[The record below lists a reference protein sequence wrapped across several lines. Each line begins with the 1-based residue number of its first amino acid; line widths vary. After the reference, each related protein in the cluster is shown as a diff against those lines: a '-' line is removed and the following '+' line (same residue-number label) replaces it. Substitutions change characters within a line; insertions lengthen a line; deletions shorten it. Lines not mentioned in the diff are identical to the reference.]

1 MNPQVV
7 MTSDGAGIRLFDLRS
22 TGTDNLLM
30 LHGLGRAGRSFSSFA
45 TMLPEQFR
53 VRAID
58 FRGHGQSA
66 RTSGAYRVV
75 DYVNDAVAAVKA
87 IGAPVVL
94 YGHSLGSLVSAA
106 VAAQLP
112 SMVAAVILEDP
123 PSAGFWAT
131 LENTNYLPTFAAMQK
146 WAGRKDLSVGEL
158 AKGFGQEVLKSWPDG
173 RVMRIRDVRDAVS
186 LRFTASCLR
195 DLDPA
200 VMVPVLEGHWPE
212 SFQFEDIFAAVR
224 CPALLMRGD
233 VAKGGMLPEN
243 DADHFISLMK
253 DGVRIDFPNAGHLLH
268 WQVRSEV
275 AGQVGAF
282 LETLT

>member
-1 MNPQVV
+1 
-7 MTSDGAGIRLFDLRS
+7 
-22 TGTDNLLM
+22 M
-30 LHGLGRAGRSFSSFA
+30 LHGLGRAGRTFSSFA
-45 TMLPEQFR
+45 TMLPERFR
-53 VRAID
+53 IRAID

-66 RTSGAYRVV
+66 RAFGAYRVI

-112 SMVAAVILEDP
+112 SMVTTVILEDP

-146 WAGRKDLSVGEL
+146 WAGRRDLSVSEL
-158 AKGFGQEVLKSWPDG
+158 ARGFGQEILKSWPDG
-173 RVMRIRDVRDAVS
+173 RVMRISDVRDAVS

-200 VMVPVLEGHWPE
+200 VMVPVLQGHWPE
-212 SFQFEDIFAAVR
+212 SFQFEEIFRSVR

-233 VAKGGMLPEN
+233 VAKGGMLPEA
-243 DADHFISLMK
+243 DADHFISLMT
-253 DGVRIDFPNAGHLLH
+253 DGIRIDFPTAGHLLH
-268 WQVRSEV
+268 WQVRSET
-275 AGQVGAF
+275 AGQVSAF
-282 LETLT
+282 LETVS